1 MTRPPYRLLLLNPPA
16 PRPVFRDCYCSGP
29 AKGLLLAHPLD
40 LQLQSGFFY
49 QHPVGQVANLSAM
62 IEDQPDGRF
71 ELEFIDAV
79 FARLTV
85 EQTLAQIQAFAPDV
99 ILALVGAASL
109 ESDAAFFRQVKLA
122 LPAVRLFFSGD
133 LARFAPETL
142 WSAIPVA
149 DGLLRD
155 FSSPALRNYLIG
167 IGSCENLPLRLP
179 SLQGGGEASSPPRV
193 GEGPGERFAPPLCVG
208 EGPGER
214 FPLPWP
220 GFVQKYAYRLPFF
233 SHPRYYSILASFGCP
248 YACRYCNAHR
258 SGYRQRDI
266 ASFLQELRFAATLG
280 FKSLY
285 IRDATFLVNK
295 SRSLNLLQAWAETR
309 LRFEWICFTRPEL
322 LDDELITWAARLGCR
337 LMMLGV
343 ESSDEQWLRDM
354 GRDTDL
360 SAVQDTFRQL
370 RRAGIRT
377 AAQIMVGMDDA
388 TGLAG
393 PAYERQLLRF
403 LAELDPDYVSLN
415 VFFRRPGLVVDHPR
429 LTQVEARRDDYTAL
443 AARVN
448 RAFYFRPCTLVRQ
461 LGLAGNPRQLA
472 LLLRIA
478 AHLIHP

>member
-1 MTRPPYRLLLLNPPA
+1 L
-16 PRPVFRDCYCSGP
+16 V
-29 AKGLLLAHPLD
+29 HPLD

-49 QHPVGQVANLSAM
+49 QPPGEQRAIVS
-62 IEDQPDGRF
+62 EPDNKPNEGF
-71 ELEFIDAV
+71 ALEFIDAV

-85 EQTLAQIQAFAPDV
+85 EQTLAQIVAFAPDV

-109 ESDAAFFRQVKLA
+109 EGDAAFLRRVRQT
-122 LPAVRLFFSGD
+122 LPAARLFLSGD
-133 LARFAPETL
+133 LARFAPETV
-142 WSAIPVA
+142 WSVIPVA
-149 DGLLRD
+149 DGLLSD
-155 FSSPALRNYLIG
+155 FSSPALRDYLSDSG
-167 IGSCENLPLRLP
+167 PADNLIPRPASLP
-179 SLQGGGEASSPPRV
+179 QGGVAASLPRV
-193 GEGPGERFAPPLCVG
+193 GEGPEVRL
-208 EGPGER
+208 
-214 FPLPWP
+214 PLPWP

-233 SHPRYYSILASFGCP
+233 SHPRYYSLLTSFGCP
-248 YACRYCNAHR
+248 YTCRYCNAHL

-266 ASFLQELRFAATLG
+266 VSCLQELQFAAALG

-295 SRSLNLLQAWAETR
+295 SRSLDLLRAWAETR

-322 LDDELITWAARLGCR
+322 LDEELITWAARLGCR

-354 GRDTDL
+354 GRNTSL
-360 SAVQDTFRQL
+360 PAVQDTFRQL

-403 LAELDPDYVSLN
+403 LTELDPDYVSLN
-415 VFFRRPGLVVDHPR
+415 VFYRRPGLKVEHPR
-429 LTQVEARRDDYTAL
+429 LAQVEARRDDYIAL
-443 AARVN
+443 AGRVN
-448 RAFYFRPCTLVRQ
+448 RAFYFQPRSLLRQ
-461 LGLAGNPRQLA
+461 LGLAGNPRQLP

-478 AHLIHP
+478 VHLLAVMPFQSERGCQSAIHGEQTAAFQDNAL